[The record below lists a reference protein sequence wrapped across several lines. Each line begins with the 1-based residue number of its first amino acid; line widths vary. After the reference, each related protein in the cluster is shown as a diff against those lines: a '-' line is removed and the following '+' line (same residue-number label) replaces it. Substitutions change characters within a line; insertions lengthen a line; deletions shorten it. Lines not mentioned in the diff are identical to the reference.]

1 MRAPQIVA
9 LGGGGFSEEPDNPLL
24 DDYILRLTERASPK
38 VCFLP
43 TASGDAEGYIDKFYG
58 AFHRTRCEPSHVT
71 LFRTPLAKDIEAHL
85 LTRDVIYVGGGST
98 LNMLAVWRL
107 HGLDKVLRQAWGQ
120 GVVLCGL
127 STGSICWFEAG
138 VTDSMLGREL
148 AALDN
153 GLGLLPGSHCPHYQ
167 SEPKRRPEYL
177 RLVGN
182 GELPAGLAA
191 DLGVG
196 LHFVGTELAAVIA
209 SRPDLAAYRVEAKG
223 GQVTETPLSAQFL
236 G

>member
-1 MRAPQIVA
+1 M
-9 LGGGGFSEEPDNPLL
+9 
-24 DDYILRLTERASPK
+24 
-38 VCFLP
+38 
-43 TASGDAEGYIDKFYG
+43 FYG
-58 AFHRTRCEPSHVT
+58 AFHHDRCQPSHVT
-71 LFRTPLAKDIEAHL
+71 LFRTPLARDIEAHL

-98 LNMLAVWRL
+98 PNMLAVWRL
-107 HGLDKVLRQAWGQ
+107 HGLDKMLRQAWEQ

-127 STGSICWFEAG
+127 SAGSICWFEAG
-138 VTDSMLGREL
+138 VTDSMFGREL

-167 SEPKRRPEYL
+167 SDPKRRPEYL

-182 GELPAGLAA
+182 GELPPGLAA

-209 SRPDLAAYRVEAKG
+209 SRPDLAAYRVEAKDG
-223 GQVTETPLSAQFL
+223 LVTETLLSAQFL

>member
-24 DDYILRLTERASPK
+24 DDYILHLTERASPK

-58 AFHRTRCEPSHVT
+58 AFHRARCEPSHVT
-71 LFRTPLAKDIEAHL
+71 LFRTPLARDIAAHL

-107 HGLDKVLRQAWGQ
+107 HGLDKVLRQAWEQ

-127 STGSICWFEAG
+127 SAGSICWFEAG
-138 VTDSMLGREL
+138 LTDSMLGREL
-148 AALDN
+148 APLDN

-182 GELPAGLAA
+182 GELPAGFAA
-191 DLGVG
+191 DLGAG

-209 SRPDLAAYRVEAKG
+209 SRPDLAAYRVETKG
-223 GQVTETPLSAQFL
+223 GQVTETPLPAQFL
-236 G
+236 A